1 MRIAIIGITGMVGQE
16 MLSVLEERKLPFN
29 ELIPVASKK
38 STSKIISFKNKKIPI
53 INIEELLLNPPKLA
67 LFSAGAEISKKWA
80 RGPFERAIRFVACVD
95 ARERAID
102 ARERSMDETRN
113 GRANDGRL
121 RVARAR
127 GADCGRVDGASGAMM
142 R

>member
-1 MRIAIIGITGMVGQE
+1 MTRRSIDPLRSRTVVSDARGR
-16 MLSVLEERKLPFN
+16 SNR
-29 ELIPVASKK
+29 S
-38 STSKIISFKNKKIPI
+38 
-53 INIEELLLNPPKLA
+53 
-67 LFSAGAEISKKWA
+67 GADFKKWG
-80 RGPFERAIRFVACVD
+80 RGPFDRAIRFVACVD
-95 ARERAID
+95 ARERSID

-127 GADCGRVDGASGAMM
+127 GADCGRVDGASVAMM

>member
-1 MRIAIIGITGMVGQE
+1 M
-16 MLSVLEERKLPFN
+16 
-29 ELIPVASKK
+29 
-38 STSKIISFKNKKIPI
+38 STSISAFASSRDGARARDGRSKRHASIDRSRAVPYRRARRSRS
-53 INIEELLLNPPKLA
+53 IESDPPQ
-67 LFSAGAEISKKWA
+67 ISKKWG